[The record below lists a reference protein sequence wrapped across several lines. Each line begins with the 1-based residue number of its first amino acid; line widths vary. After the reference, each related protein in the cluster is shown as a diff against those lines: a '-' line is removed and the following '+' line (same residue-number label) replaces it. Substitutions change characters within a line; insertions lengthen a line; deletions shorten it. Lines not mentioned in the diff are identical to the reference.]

1 MRPLIIERPQ
11 KQTRS
16 QRWGYRAITVLFWAL
31 FAYFIRPVLT
41 LAAWLLGYY
50 RFQEIMIGAHGWEEL
65 VRLLLVYSAVILTM
79 TLVLI
84 GWSLYNLVRFGR
96 HEKRVTPPARIP
108 TEVLAEHFGVSAEQ
122 VRHWQ
127 NARRLVIHYN
137 DEGAIVDGHSLSD

>member
-96 HEKRVTPPARIP
+96 HEKRVTPPARISV
-108 TEVLAEHFGVSAEQ
+108 EALAGHFGVTAEQ
-122 VRHWQ
+122 VRQWQ
-127 NARRLVIHYN
+127 EARRLVIHYN
-137 DEGAIVDGHSLSD
+137 DEGAIVEGRSLSG